1 MVTRNGSVG
10 SVPEG
15 RLTIAQH
22 FSAGKTAKTERF
34 LVPEGRLK
42 GNFEGRLSI
51 VPPGQIDFHRST
63 DPAMNRWAIVNGPS
77 GAGRIRFSVVFLAL
91 FALLLPAVSRA
102 DGRNIRPSS
111 HRRSSRS
118 MRPIGSSPTIRR
130 MSAPRSNGGAP
141 LRRRQAGPR
150 SGHLPRGPRRL
161 SRRGLVLAR
170 FHRPGQSC
178 AEGRYLIRFWMVD
191 YLADVWLNGV
201 HVGRHEGGEEAF
213 VFDATNA
220 IKPGAANRL
229 AVRVLNPTSQAI
241 EGMALRLV
249 PGRNK
254 IDHATIG
261 NDYNF
266 GGIVDSVELLVTP
279 AVRVEDLF
287 VRPDGKTGEIRVR
300 TNLRNAQRLRPRSRF
315 CSPSLPPR
323 RAKRPTRLCWSGP
336 CRRAT
341 RRLRPS

>member
-1 MVTRNGSVG
+1 MLARNRSVG
-10 SVPEG
+10 SVPEGRLTIAQHSSAGKTATSRDVFVPEG

-22 FSAGKTAKTERF
+22 FSAGKAAKTERF

-63 DPAMNRWAIVNGPS
+63 DPAINRWAIVHGPS
-77 GAGRIRFSVVFLAL
+77 GASRRGLPFATALAL
-91 FALLLPAVSRA
+91 IALVLPAVSRA
-102 DGRNIRPSS
+102 DGAENTAVKSS
-111 HRRSSRS
+111 
-118 MRPIGSSPTIRR
+118 TIVSLDAPDWLVAHDPKNVGRQEQWWL
-130 MSAPRSNGGAP
+130 APRADAKRVRVPGIFQEALGDCHGVAWYWRDFAAP
-141 LRRRQAGPR
+141 LNP
-150 SGHLPRGPRRL
+150 H
-161 SRRGLVLAR
+161 
-170 FHRPGQSC
+170 
-178 AEGRYLIRFWMVD
+178 AESRYLIRFWMVD

-213 VFDATNA
+213 VFDVTKA

-287 VRPDGKTGEIRVR
+287 VRPDWKNTAA
-300 TNLRNAQRLRPRSRF
+300 T
-315 CSPSLPPR
+315 PS
-323 RAKRPTRLCWSGP
+323 
-336 CRRAT
+336 RAT
-341 RRLRPS
+341 SSIRESGMR